1 MPMSCPSFISELY
14 LVNYRFS

>member
-1 MPMSCPSFISELY
+1 MSCPSFISELY